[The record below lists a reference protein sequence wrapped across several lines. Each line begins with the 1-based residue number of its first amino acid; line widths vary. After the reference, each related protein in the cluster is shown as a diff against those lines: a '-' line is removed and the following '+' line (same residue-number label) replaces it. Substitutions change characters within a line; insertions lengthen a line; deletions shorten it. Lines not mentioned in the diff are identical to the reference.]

1 MAYALFKDE
10 EKLSRTFSTKE
21 ETLKKADDAGL
32 VEEREGEPVLD
43 DDLKIKPC
51 STDRILTA
59 TRISIGRRKSR
70 RPDPA
75 QHPLPD
81 TLGYRLD
88 TCRVLCMRS
97 VCLTSLDQRKTTS
110 HAA

>member
-32 VEEREGEPVLD
+32 VEEREGEPVLE

-51 STDRILTA
+51 S
-59 TRISIGRRKSR
+59 
-70 RPDPA
+70 PDPDP
-75 QHPLPD
+75 HSD
-81 TLGYRLD
+81 EDLD
-88 TCRVLCMRS
+88 WTPE
-97 VCLTSLDQRKTTS
+97 KP
-110 HAA
+110 AA